1 MQTTYILNNS
11 FHGLY
16 KYNLEPAYFYHIGN
30 EITVVSL
37 KKYSSIKYTNKSVIL
52 AEFIRDTCRILHW

>member
-16 KYNLEPAYFYHIGN
+16 KYNLEPAYFLSY
-30 EITVVSL
+30 
-37 KKYSSIKYTNKSVIL
+37 
-52 AEFIRDTCRILHW
+52 WQ